1 MSEIRATTISNS
13 AGTGPITLTGQN
25 AAKATYGVNQNSI
38 NHMGIATNTT
48 SSQSTNISSYTD
60 DGTGIFSLA
69 LTNAMSNT
77 QYVFLSGGLA
87 TNNMGCVRDA
97 QSTASI
103 LAVKVTD
110 ADTSAVSDL
119 LTYGTLFG
127 DLA

>member
-1 MSEIRATTISNS
+1 MSTLNVANITDGTDTVATGYVINGS
-13 AGTGPITLTGQN
+13 
-25 AAKATYGVNQNSI
+25 AKAAYGVNQKSTTN
-38 NHMGIATNTT
+38 MGIATDTT

-77 QYVFLSGGLA
+77 QYVFLSGALS
-87 TNNMGCVRDA
+87 TNNMACLREA

-103 LAVKVTD
+103 LALKSTD
-110 ADTSAVSDL
+110 ADTSLVTDA
-119 LTYGTLFG
+119 LTYGTVFG